1 MQGPGSG
8 CPLWSAVQTGDTVT
22 PPTSAYIHK
31 QEELIWGLNI
41 SGGIGGRVGD
51 LRRGSIWGGLYI
63 ADNSKRKQETLDLV
77 LSFNFAMGKFD
88 IWKKEWNFL
97 TSKL

>member
-1 MQGPGSG
+1 MG
-8 CPLWSAVQTGDTVT
+8 V
-22 PPTSAYIHK
+22 
-31 QEELIWGLNI
+31 
-41 SGGIGGRVGD
+41 
-51 LRRGSIWGGLYI
+51 GGLYI
-63 ADNSKRKQETLDLV
+63 ADHSKRKQETLDLV